1 MMRRQKV
8 TKGLNSLEMI
18 PKSNSFSD
26 RSNNVSDDNDDNGKL
41 YPLNYRNTQL
51 SSSSSSS
58 SRTTNFYSW
67 IKDPKNQSVFGVLA
81 SSFLSLLGFTMVSGP
96 LTPALGKHFQL
107 EVGSMFGFL
116 TSAYPLGMLLGI
128 SFWPSL
134 SDKIGRRF
142 VLSFSLLGSG
152 LGLMTQALVILRG
165 GTLSQFLLARTMTGL
180 FAGSSPVS
188 KAYLAD
194 IGVKDGKL
202 PRYLSLKDAS
212 STLAF
217 IMGPAAGGLL
227 FDVRRNMIGAAA
239 KDLSKAEVL
248 NTSGSLAFV
257 IAISSVASILAS
269 LLAGLLVKERSSVAE
284 KDGSYQKD
292 SNHDDEDDDNSATI
306 KIGNTDKDNGK
317 DELISCPLGQSLWMG
332 VASVCIISFL
342 FNVGDSTFHAFF
354 SAFLRSKG
362 IITKDIGLIFTGLA
376 CISFLVSTTLTSNI
390 LKLLGPA
397 LSCASGLTLTGLSLV
412 LLGLTASGTILL
424 QPSLVVLTAIAA
436 IYFCGVSV
444 YGPTIPTMLLRCVP
458 SNRRGFILGVDG
470 TINTLARIVTPIFMG
485 AIYRRYDAGTTFVA
499 AGCAA
504 VCGAA
509 ITLIRRLITLRENK
523 NLLKH
528 SKI

>member
-1 MMRRQKV
+1 
-8 TKGLNSLEMI
+8 
-18 PKSNSFSD
+18 
-26 RSNNVSDDNDDNGKL
+26 
-41 YPLNYRNTQL
+41 
-51 SSSSSSS
+51 
-58 SRTTNFYSW
+58 
-67 IKDPKNQSVFGVLA
+67 
-81 SSFLSLLGFTMVSGP
+81 
-96 LTPALGKHFQL
+96 
-107 EVGSMFGFL
+107 
-116 TSAYPLGMLLGI
+116 
-128 SFWPSL
+128 
-134 SDKIGRRF
+134 
-142 VLSFSLLGSG
+142 
-152 LGLMTQALVILRG
+152 
-165 GTLSQFLLARTMTGL
+165 
-180 FAGSSPVS
+180 
-188 KAYLAD
+188 
-194 IGVKDGKL
+194 
-202 PRYLSLKDAS
+202 
-212 STLAF
+212 
-217 IMGPAAGGLL
+217 
-227 FDVRRNMIGAAA
+227 MIGAAA

-362 IITKDIGLIFTGLA
+362 IITKDIGLLFTGLA
-376 CISFLVSTTLTSNI
+376 CISFIVSTTLTSNI

-444 YGPTIPTMLLRCVP
+444 LTC
-458 SNRRGFILGVDG
+458 S
-470 TINTLARIVTPIFMG
+470 
-485 AIYRRYDAGTTFVA
+485 
-499 AGCAA
+499 
-504 VCGAA
+504 
-509 ITLIRRLITLRENK
+509 
-523 NLLKH
+523 
-528 SKI
+528 